1 MMKKQP
7 SLIFCLL
14 MDFIGYASFSIPVL
28 GEFSDLI
35 WAPISALIFYK
46 SFGGWKGA
54 LGGMF
59 NFAEEILPFSDFI
72 PTFTLAWIWQAWKK
86 RPSNSLSQQ
95 SLGTS
100 RF

>member
-1 MMKKQP
+1 MKKQP

-14 MDFIGYASFSIPVL
+14 MDFIGYASFTIPLL

-35 WAPISALIFYK
+35 WAPISALIYYK

-72 PTFTLAWIWQAWKK
+72 PTFTLTWIWQAWRKK
-86 RPSNSLSQQ
+86 SSPLPVQ
-95 SLGTS
+95 SSWGTN